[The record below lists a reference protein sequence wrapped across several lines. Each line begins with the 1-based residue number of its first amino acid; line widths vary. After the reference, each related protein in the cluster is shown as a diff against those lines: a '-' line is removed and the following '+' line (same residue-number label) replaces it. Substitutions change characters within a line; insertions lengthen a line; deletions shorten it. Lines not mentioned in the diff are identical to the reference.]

1 MNMRILLATALA
13 VTTMAGGV
21 AFAADAAKAPASA
34 TASTSKSVKH
44 HKAATHKAPAKAAAT
59 TPPKS

>member
-1 MNMRILLATALA
+1 MKMRILLATAFA

-34 TASTSKSVKH
+34 MSSTSKTVKH
-44 HKAATHKAPAKAAAT
+44 HKSASHKTAAKAAAT
-59 TPPKS
+59 TPKS